1 MSLGRRTFLAVT
13 AVGAARVLGA
23 NDRIRCATIGT
34 GNRGTYLTRQFKEFG
49 AEMAAV
55 CDVYEPRLEQGLQ
68 AASAGA
74 KSFVDYRRLLEDKS
88 IDAVI
93 IATPDHWHAQ
103 MLVDAVDAGK
113 DVYVEKPLAHTI
125 EDGFRMVEAVRRTKR
140 IAQVGTQR
148 RSYPLYQEAKR
159 IIDSGVTGPI
169 RLVNAWWMN
178 SLKSLNARPL
188 EGKLDWDLFLGPAP
202 NRPLDPLRYFNWLQF
217 YDYSIGYPIGQAAH
231 IADGVQWMMNSTY
244 PLAVTCSSGKLNLE
258 GGEIPETGSM
268 SVEFP
273 ENYLLVFT
281 LSYKAMRYRAFNDQM
296 QQFHGEKAR
305 FDLGRESYALYPQ
318 TMDVEVKASQERR
331 EPDTFDSASGAHIRH
346 FLDCVRA
353 RKEPNATIE
362 MGHNTPTWSA
372 VWPWN
377 PCERGVG
384 FAGTRKRSGRRPDS
398 GTFRAIVDPGVH

>member
-1 MSLGRRTFLAVT
+1 MTLDRRSFLAVT
-13 AVGAARVLGA
+13 ALSGARILGA

-34 GNRGTYLTRQFKEFG
+34 GNRGAYLTRQFKEFG

-55 CDVYEPRLEQGLQ
+55 CDVYEPHLEQGLE
-68 AASAGA
+68 AASTGA
-74 KSFVDYRRLLEDKS
+74 RPFVDYRRLLEDKT

-103 MLVDAVDAGK
+103 MLVDSVDAGK

-140 IAQVGTQR
+140 VAQVGTQR

-159 IIDSGVTGPI
+159 ILDSGATGPV

-178 SLKSLNARPL
+178 SLKSLNPGPL
-188 EGKLDWDLFLGPAP
+188 KGKLDWDLFLGSAP
-202 NRPLDPLRYFNWLQF
+202 KRPMDPVRYFNWLQF
-217 YDYSIGYPIGQAAH
+217 YDYSLGYPIGQAAH

-244 PLAVTCSSGKLNLE
+244 PLAVTCSSGKLNVE

-296 QQFHGEKAR
+296 QQFHGEKGR

-318 TMDVEVKASQERR
+318 TMEVEVKASQERR

-346 FLDCVRA
+346 FLDCVRT
-353 RKEPNATIE
+353 RREPNATIQMGQYTNVVCCMAVESLRKERRVRWNAEARKME
-362 MGHNTPTWSA
+362 M
-372 VWPWN
+372 
-377 PCERGVG
+377 
-384 FAGTRKRSGRRPDS
+384 
-398 GTFRAIVDPGVH
+398 

>member
-1 MSLGRRTFLAVT
+1 MNLDRRAFLAVT
-13 AVGAARVLGA
+13 ALSSARILGA
-23 NDRIRCATIGT
+23 NDRIRCATIGI

-49 AEMAAV
+49 AEVAAV
-55 CDVYEPRLEQGLQ
+55 CDVYEPHVEQGLQ
-68 AASAGA
+68 IASAGA
-74 KSFVDYRRLLEDKS
+74 RSFVDYRRLLEDKT

-103 MLVDAVDAGK
+103 MLVDSVDAGK

-125 EDGFRMVEAVRRTKR
+125 EDGFRMVEAVSRTKR
-140 IAQVGTQR
+140 VAQVGTQR

-159 IIDSGVTGPI
+159 ILDSGVTGPI
-169 RLVNAWWMN
+169 RMVHAWWMN
-178 SLKSLNARPL
+178 SLKSLNVGPL
-188 EGKLDWDLFLGPAP
+188 QGNLDWDLFLGPAP
-202 NRPLDPLRYFNWLQF
+202 KRPVDPVRYFNWLQF
-217 YDYSIGYPIGQAAH
+217 YDYSLGYPIGQAAH

-244 PLAVTCSSGKLNLE
+244 PMAVTCSGGKLNLE

-318 TMDVEVKASQERR
+318 TTEVEVKASQERR
-331 EPDTFDSASGAHIRH
+331 EPDTFDSASDAHIRH
-346 FLDCVRA
+346 FLDCVRT
-353 RKEPNATIE
+353 RREPNATIT
-362 MGHNTPTWSA
+362 MGQYANVVCCMA
-372 VWPWN
+372 V
-377 PCERGVG
+377 ESL
-384 FAGTRKRSGRRPDS
+384 RKGRRV
-398 GTFRAIVDPGVH
+398 RWNAEARKMEM

>member
-1 MSLGRRTFLAVT
+1 MSLNRRAFLVGT
-13 AVGAARVLGA
+13 ALGSAHILGA

-34 GNRGTYLTRQFKEFG
+34 GNRGTYLTGQFKEFG

-55 CDVYEPRLEQGLQ
+55 CDVYEPHLEEGLR
-68 AASAGA
+68 AASTGA
-74 KSFVDYRRLLEDKS
+74 RPFVDYRRLLEDKS
-88 IDAVI
+88 IDAVV

-103 MLVDAVDAGK
+103 MLVDSVDAGK

-140 IAQVGTQR
+140 VAQVGTQR

-159 IIDSGVTGPI
+159 ILDSGETGPI

-178 SLKSLNARPL
+178 SLKPLNTGPL
-188 EGKLDWDLFLGPAP
+188 TGNLDWDRFLGPAP
-202 NRPLDPLRYFNWLQF
+202 KRPLDPLRYFNWLQF

-231 IADGVQWMMNSTY
+231 IADGVQWMMNSRY
-244 PLAVTCSSGKLNLE
+244 PVAVTCSSGKLNVE

-281 LSYKAMRYRAFNDQM
+281 LSYKAMRYRACNDQM

-318 TMDVEVKASQERR
+318 TMQVEVKASHERR

-346 FLDCVRA
+346 FLECVRT

-362 MGHNTPTWSA
+362 MGQYTNVVCCMA
-372 VWPWN
+372 V
-377 PCERGVG
+377 ESL
-384 FAGTRKRSGRRPDS
+384 RKGRRVRWNS
-398 GTFRAIVDPGVH
+398 EEKRMES